1 MAKPAPKTERE
12 RHTLLTPLFN
22 AFKFDFMHS
31 SVKLPYEIQNAVYAV
46 SVAFMRKEMQA

>member
-1 MAKPAPKTERE
+1 MAKPAPKTKRE

-22 AFKFDFMHS
+22 AFKFDFMRLT
-31 SVKLPYEIQNAVYAV
+31 VKLPYEIQNAVYAV